1 MNATDLKGGASL
13 EEGLGGGFK
22 TPGAFWKRPGMA

>member
-1 MNATDLKGGASL
+1 LLSMNATDLKGGGSL

-22 TPGAFWKRPGMA
+22 TPGAF